1 MRHLLM
7 AATVLLCPVISAQAQ
22 VQVGVSITSPGVSI
36 GIDLPAY
43 PTLVQVPDY
52 PVYYAPQLDSN
63 YFFYEGQYWVY
74 QGDTWYTSAWYNG
87 PWQVVLPTAV
97 PVFILRIPVRY
108 YRRPPE
114 YFNGWAGDAPPR
126 WGQRW
131 GPQWET
137 QRRGWDQWNRR
148 DAPRPAPLPM
158 YQQQYS
164 GARYPHSVAQQNALR
179 AQHNG
184 DPSRTGQ
191 SPGPGGPHNGRTAPQ
206 APHEPRANGRPSE
219 QMQWDQQDPQG
230 HQRMQQPESPRQ
242 SQMGLQAPRGAPP
255 QGHPGQR
262 GQSAPEQRGGE
273 DRGGQQ
279 GGAEGGRDVGRGDSR
294 R

>member
-1 MRHLLM
+1 MRHLLI

-43 PTLVQVPDY
+43 PTLVQVPSY

-74 QGDTWYTSAWYNG
+74 QGDNWYTSAWYNG

-108 YRRPPE
+108 YRRP
-114 YFNGWAGDAPPR
+114 
-126 WGQRW
+126 
-131 GPQWET
+131 
-137 QRRGWDQWNRR
+137 
-148 DAPRPAPLPM
+148 
-158 YQQQYS
+158 
-164 GARYPHSVAQQNALR
+164 ALR

-191 SPGPGGPHNGRTAPQ
+191 NPGPGGSHNGLTAPQ
-206 APHEPRANGRPSE
+206 APREPRANGQPSE
-219 QMQWDQQDPQG
+219 HMQWDQQSQQG
-230 HQRMQQPESPRQ
+230 HQRMQQPEPPRQ
-242 SQMGLQAPRGAPP
+242 SQMGL
-255 QGHPGQR
+255 
-262 GQSAPEQRGGE
+262 
-273 DRGGQQ
+273 
-279 GGAEGGRDVGRGDSR
+279 
-294 R
+294 